1 MSVLAP
7 MASKLSEL
15 KESRAKARAEI
26 AALRQKLAPLLQ
38 TEARLDQQIAGITA
52 GSTKKLG

>member
-1 MSVLAP
+1 